1 MQVMLAPIGTSPALT
16 LVAADILGAEVADD
30 AEDWA
35 AVADAIT
42 GRLAQLRATQMDIA
56 ARAHISLTTL
66 RELQH
71 NTRPRHRRPQTLTAL
86 SEALGWPGDYL
97 AAVLHGGTPKPHP
110 DEEHDPVLTAL
121 TAIERELGLLRDR
134 VGRIEQRL
142 AREDA

>member
-30 AEDWA
+30 AEDWT

-71 NTRPRHRRPQTLTAL
+71 NIHPRHRRPQTLTAL
-86 SEALGWPGDYL
+86 SEALGWPGDY
-97 AAVLHGGTPKPHP
+97 
-110 DEEHDPVLTAL
+110 PVLTAL

-134 VGRIEQRL
+134 VGRIEQQL